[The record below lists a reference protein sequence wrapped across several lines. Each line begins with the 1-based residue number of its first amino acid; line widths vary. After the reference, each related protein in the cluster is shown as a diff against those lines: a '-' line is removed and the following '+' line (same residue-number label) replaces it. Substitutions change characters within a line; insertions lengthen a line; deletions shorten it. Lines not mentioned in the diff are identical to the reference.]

1 MKRVY
6 VFLAQGFEEMEAL
19 GPVDI
24 LRRGGVEVLT
34 VSITDCYEVVGAHGV
49 RVMADRLL
57 GEIDAE
63 GADLLLLPGGMPGA
77 TNLLDCRPLHRLL
90 TTHHQNGKLL
100 GAICAAPMVLGQL
113 GLPHDDFRF
122 SRDVLSQN
130 YTHPSAV
137 HAWSEGIYFMD
148 ETGITVL
155 NLLTRPVSTF
165 RESPHPSPR
174 RSQAAKVFL
183 QTAYDALGEL

>member
-77 TNLLDCRPLHRLL
+77 KNLLNRHTQHRLL
-90 TTHHQNGKLL
+90 TPHHQNGKLL

-113 GLPHDDFRF
+113 GLLKGKRATCYPGFEH
-122 SRDVLSQN
+122 
-130 YTHPSAV
+130 
-137 HAWSEGIYFMD
+137 
-148 ETGITVL
+148 
-155 NLLTRPVSTF
+155 LLTGATTTNELVTVDGLIVTGKGPAATF
-165 RESPHPSPR
+165 DYGFTLLSMLSSEEKSREVA
-174 RSQAAKVFL
+174 QGMMFC
-183 QTAYDALGEL
+183 

>member
-100 GAICAAPMVLGQL
+100 GAICAAPMVLGAL
-113 GLPHDDFRF
+113 GLLQGKRATCYPGFEAYLEGAEVTGAMVE
-122 SRDVLSQN
+122 RDGQIVTAKGPGAAMEFAFAL
-130 YTHPSAV
+130 V
-137 HAWSEGIYFMD
+137 EM
-148 ETGITVL
+148 
-155 NLLTRPVSTF
+155 LLGTDKVKEL
-165 RESPHPSPR
+165 RE
-174 RSQAAKVFL
+174 AMIVA
-183 QTAYDALGEL
+183 

>member
-113 GLPHDDFRF
+113 GLLKGKRATCYPGFEH
-122 SRDVLSQN
+122 
-130 YTHPSAV
+130 
-137 HAWSEGIYFMD
+137 
-148 ETGITVL
+148 
-155 NLLTRPVSTF
+155 LLTGATTTNELVTVDGLIVTGKGPAATF
-165 RESPHPSPR
+165 DYGFTLLSMLSSEEKSREVA
-174 RSQAAKVFL
+174 QGMMFC
-183 QTAYDALGEL
+183 

>member
-77 TNLLDCRPLHRLL
+77 KNLLDCRPLHRLL

-113 GLPHDDFRF
+113 GLLKGRRATCYPGFEH
-122 SRDVLSQN
+122 
-130 YTHPSAV
+130 
-137 HAWSEGIYFMD
+137 
-148 ETGITVL
+148 
-155 NLLTRPVSTF
+155 LLTGATTTNELVTVDGLIVTGKGPAATF
-165 RESPHPSPR
+165 DYGFTLLSMLSSEEKRREVA
-174 RSQAAKVFL
+174 QGMMFC
-183 QTAYDALGEL
+183 